1 MRKLPSLMIA
11 FLMLYS
17 FSACNQAKEKTFN
30 DEPLAQWIDP
40 MIGTA
45 GHAHTYPGP
54 TLPHGM
60 VQLSPDN
67 GPDGFAWDWCGGYHA
82 SDSTIKGFSHTHI
95 SGTGVQDL
103 CDILLMPATGTI
115 QFTPGTSDKPEEGYR
130 SKFDPKN
137 EKAEANYYSVYLDEP
152 KVKAEL
158 TTTLRCGIHRYQF
171 DEPKDQHIILDLNH
185 GNNSKAYEATFQ
197 VVNEKTIQ
205 GVRRVNGW
213 AKDRSVFYYAE
224 FSEPFSDIT
233 ASIDEKEIDKIQ
245 SGEGKKI
252 ILAVNF
258 SKPVKEIVVKV
269 GISMVSEEGAKKN
282 FLAEANDK
290 AFEQIRK
297 EGFEV
302 WNKELARVKI
312 NASEKD
318 KRVFYTS
325 LYHALV
331 VPNIFNDVDGNFRG
345 IDNQI
350 HNCGEDS
357 HYALFSLW
365 DTFRAAHPL
374 YTVIEPERN
383 EAFVRSLI
391 DKWKRLGHL
400 PKWELH
406 SNDTF
411 CMIGYHAIPVIA
423 DAYMKGQR
431 NFDVKEGLKAIA
443 FTSEDEYYDGIALI
457 KKYGYIPA
465 DLDTRTVAKALEYAY
480 DDWCVAQMAKE
491 MGEKDIYE
499 KAIVRAQYYKYY
511 FDPTDNFLKGRYS
524 DGKFHSENFDPTAVY
539 HHGKGYYVE
548 GNAWH
553 YAFFVPQDVNTHI
566 DMIGGDEAYANKID
580 EMFEGENLG
589 EQADDVVDVTGSIG
603 QYTHGNEPS
612 HQVPYLYAY
621 AGQPWKTQMRV
632 KQIIDE
638 MYDDSREGLC
648 GNEDCGQMSA
658 WYILSTMGF
667 YQVAPASN
675 VYVLG
680 TPRFSDVSIALANGK
695 TFDIKAE
702 NVSDKNFYVKEV
714 YWNGEPY
721 HKSYITADMLSN
733 GGTLKMVMSN
743 EPNKAFGAA
752 PENRPV
758 ARITDFVRT
767 TEELLKS
774 PVSYPEK

>member
-1 MRKLPSLMIA
+1 MMKKELSLFIA
-11 FLMLYS
+11 FLMLIP
-17 FSACNQAKEKTFN
+17 FFGCKKAEKN
-30 DEPLAQWIDP
+30 PIADEPLAQWIDP

-45 GHAHTYPGP
+45 GHSHTYPGP

-67 GPDGFAWDWCGGYHA
+67 GPGELTWDWCGGYHA
-82 SDSTIKGFSHTHI
+82 SDSTITGFSHTHI
-95 SGTGVQDL
+95 SGTGVRDL
-103 CDILLMPATGTI
+103 CDILLMPSTGKTL
-115 QFTPGTSDKPEEGYR
+115 FTPGAPNKPEEGYR
-130 SKFDPKN
+130 STFNPKN

-158 TTTLRCGIHRYQF
+158 TATLRCGIHRYQF
-171 DEPKDQHIILDLNH
+171 DEQKDQHIIIDLNH
-185 GNNSKAYEATFQ
+185 GNNNFAYAAGFQ
-197 VVNEKTIQ
+197 VINERTIQ
-205 GVRRVNGW
+205 GFRQVNGW
-213 AKDRSVFYYAE
+213 AKDRSIFFYAE
-224 FSEPFSDIT
+224 FSEPFSNVT
-233 ASIDEKEIDKIQ
+233 ASIDEKETGEIK
-245 SGEGKKI
+245 SGEGKKV
-252 ILAVNF
+252 ILAANF
-258 SKPVKEIVVKV
+258 QKPVKEITVKV

-282 FLAEANDK
+282 FMAEANGKTFD
-290 AFEQIRK
+290 QLHQ
-297 EGFEV
+297 EGFEY

-312 NASEKD
+312 EASPRD
-318 KRVFYTS
+318 KRIFYTS
-325 LYHALV
+325 LYHALI
-331 VPNIFNDVDGNFRG
+331 VPNIFNDVDGNYRG
-345 IDNQI
+345 MDNQI
-350 HNCGEDS
+350 HNCGKDS

-365 DTFRAAHPL
+365 DTYRAAHPL
-374 YTVIEPERN
+374 YTIIEPERN

-391 DKWKRLGHL
+391 DKWKKLGHL

-406 SNDTF
+406 SNDTY

-431 NFDVKEGLKAIA
+431 NFDVKEALKAIA

-465 DLDTRTVAKALEYAY
+465 EKDSRTVAKAIEYAF

-491 MGEKDIYE
+491 MGEEEIY
-499 KAIVRAQYYKYY
+499 KRAIIRAQYYKYY
-511 FDPTDNFLKGRYS
+511 FDPADNFLKGRYL
-524 DGKFHSENFDPTAVY
+524 DGNFSKEKFDPTAV
-539 HHGKGYYVE
+539 HHHSKGYYVE
-548 GNAWH
+548 GNGWH
-553 YAFFVPQDVNTHI
+553 YAFYVPQDVNTHI
-566 DMIGGDEAYANKID
+566 EMMGGDEAYTNKLD
-580 EMFEGENLG
+580 EMFSGANLG
-589 EQADDVVDVTGSIG
+589 DVANGVLDVTGSIG

-638 MYDDSREGLC
+638 MYDDTREGLC

-680 TPRFSDVSIALANGK
+680 TPRFANASIALSNGK
-695 TFDIKAE
+695 TFDIEAE
-702 NVSDKNFYVKEV
+702 NVSDTNFYVKEV

-733 GGTLKMVMSN
+733 GGKLKMVMSA
-743 EPNKAFGAA
+743 EPNKEFGLA
-752 PENRPV
+752 PESRPV
-758 ARITDFVRT
+758 AKITDYVYSV
-767 TEELLKS
+767 EDLLKS
-774 PVSYPEK
+774 PLSYE